1 MNDYNILGFDV
12 VPSMEAIVK
21 WPIIPPLQ
29 YLRVSHWSLLQH
41 HLRIVQYRDHNRFRQ
56 KREQRNYLNSL
67 ECKSIRIIIPCVSR
81 REHLRIRLLLKPTF
95 FIFLFATQP
104 MQYNRNKRKYTFLIS
119 RGGSKNGAK
128 PTKDYCYNEKDS
140 LYDKKLLGS
149 LLEGLR
155 FFSDIYC
162 FNFMVVHSLS

>member
-104 MQYNRNKRKYTFLIS
+104 IQYSKSKKINTLLMFRRKP
-119 RGGSKNGAK
+119 KNVDQSVDA
-128 PTKDYCYNEKDS
+128 DCVNEKGKTARWKIN
-140 LYDKKLLGS
+140 LN
-149 LLEGLR
+149 
-155 FFSDIYC
+155 FFR
-162 FNFMVVHSLS
+162 N